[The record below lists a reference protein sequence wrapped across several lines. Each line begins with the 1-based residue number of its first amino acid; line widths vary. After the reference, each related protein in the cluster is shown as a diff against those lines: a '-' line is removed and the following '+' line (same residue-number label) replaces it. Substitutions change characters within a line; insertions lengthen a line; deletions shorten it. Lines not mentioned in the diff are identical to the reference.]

1 MKNARCMYDNPKK
14 DAIHI
19 FSGKNTKE
27 GQPQNDFPPFL
38 FKNKYI
44 MSGNNSQKGSPKGNL
59 YLDHKIRTQPK
70 QTFYLVQEILQG
82 FSIHSHLTDLEK
94 SAYLVLNQNHFL
106 QFLGDL
112 KNAI

>member
-1 MKNARCMYDNPKK
+1 MYDNPKK

-59 YLDHKIRTQPK
+59 YLDHKIRTQPRAD
-70 QTFYLVQEILQG
+70 ILLSSRNPSG
-82 FSIHSHLTDLEK
+82 
-94 SAYLVLNQNHFL
+94 VLNSLPFNRSRKISIFGSESK
-106 QFLGDL
+106 QFPPFSGGL